1 MTYREKNE
9 NKKKQKELI
18 NEVGLM
24 LAQIKTVFSKQK
36 EAILLD
42 MIGCVSLFIIFAT
55 ALHIPI
61 RYKKYE

>member
-1 MTYREKNE
+1 MKIMRT
-9 NKKKQKELI
+9 KKKQKELI

-61 RYKKYE
+61 LL

>member
-1 MTYREKNE
+1 M
-9 NKKKQKELI
+9 KKMRTKHKHLKI
-18 NEVGLM
+18 ISEVCSM
-24 LAQIKTVFSKQK
+24 LAKIRTIFSKQK

-61 RYKKYE
+61 LI

>member
-1 MTYREKNE
+1 M
-9 NKKKQKELI
+9 KKMGTKQKQMKI
-18 NEVGLM
+18 ISEVGLM
-24 LAQIKTVFSKQK
+24 LAKIRSVFSKQK

-61 RYKKYE
+61 LI

>member
-1 MTYREKNE
+1 M
-9 NKKKQKELI
+9 KKMRTKQKHLKI
-18 NEVGLM
+18 ICEVYSM
-24 LAQIKTVFSKQK
+24 LAKIRTVFSKQK

-61 RYKKYE
+61 LI

>member
-1 MTYREKNE
+1 M
-9 NKKKQKELI
+9 KKMRTKQKHIIII
-18 NEVGLM
+18 NEVSLM
-24 LAQIKTVFSKQK
+24 LAKIKTVFSKQK

-61 RYKKYE
+61 LI

>member
-1 MTYREKNE
+1 M
-9 NKKKQKELI
+9 KKMRTKQKQKKIISEA
-18 NEVGLM
+18 GLM
-24 LAQIKTVFSKQK
+24 LAKIRSVFSKQK

-61 RYKKYE
+61 LI

>member
-1 MTYREKNE
+1 M
-9 NKKKQKELI
+9 ELN

-24 LAQIKTVFSKQK
+24 LAQIKTVFSNQK

-61 RYKKYE
+61 LM

>member
-1 MTYREKNE
+1 M
-9 NKKKQKELI
+9 KKMRTKQKHLKI
-18 NEVGLM
+18 ISEVSLM
-24 LAQIKTVFSKQK
+24 LAKIRTVFSKQK

-61 RYKKYE
+61 LI

>member
-1 MTYREKNE
+1 M
-9 NKKKQKELI
+9 KKMRTKQKQKKI
-18 NEVGLM
+18 ISEVGLV
-24 LAQIKTVFSKQK
+24 LAKIRSVFSKQK

-61 RYKKYE
+61 LI

>member
-1 MTYREKNE
+1 M
-9 NKKKQKELI
+9 KKMRTKQKHTQLI
-18 NEVGLM
+18 SEVGLM
-24 LAQIKTVFSKQK
+24 LAKIRSVFSKQK

-61 RYKKYE
+61 LI

>member
-1 MTYREKNE
+1 M
-9 NKKKQKELI
+9 KKMRTKQKQKKI
-18 NEVGLM
+18 ISEVGLM
-24 LAQIKTVFSKQK
+24 LTKIRSVFSKQK

-61 RYKKYE
+61 LI

>member
-1 MTYREKNE
+1 M
-9 NKKKQKELI
+9 KKMRTKQKQTQVI
-18 NEVGLM
+18 SEVGLM
-24 LAQIKTVFSKQK
+24 LAKIRSVFSKQK

-61 RYKKYE
+61 LI

>member
-1 MTYREKNE
+1 M
-9 NKKKQKELI
+9 KKMRTKQKHLKI
-18 NEVGLM
+18 ISEVSLM
-24 LAQIKTVFSKQK
+24 LAKIKTIFSKQK

-61 RYKKYE
+61 LI

>member
-1 MTYREKNE
+1 M
-9 NKKKQKELI
+9 KKMRTKHKHVKI
-18 NEVGLM
+18 ISEVSLM
-24 LAQIKTVFSKQK
+24 LAKIKTVFSKQK

-61 RYKKYE
+61 LI

>member
-1 MTYREKNE
+1 
-9 NKKKQKELI
+9 
-18 NEVGLM
+18 M
-24 LAQIKTVFSKQK
+24 LAQIKNVFSKQK

-61 RYKKYE
+61 LI

>member
-1 MTYREKNE
+1 M
-9 NKKKQKELI
+9 KKMRTKHKHKQKHKKI
-18 NEVGLM
+18 ISEVSLM
-24 LAQIKTVFSKQK
+24 LAKIRTVFSKQK

-61 RYKKYE
+61 LI

>member
-1 MTYREKNE
+1 M
-9 NKKKQKELI
+9 

-24 LAQIKTVFSKQK
+24 LAQIKNIFLNQK

-55 ALHIPI
+55 ALHIPVLM
-61 RYKKYE
+61 